1 MLLEVLSPMKVCGDI
16 HGQYFDLL
24 WIFDKHGFPP
34 NQNYL
39 FLGDYVDR
47 GKHSLESIILLLVF
61 KIKFPENFFLLRGNH
76 ENESLNRV
84 YGFYDECKRRYSL
97 RLWKSFTDLFN
108 CLPIC
113 ALVEDVIL
121 CMHGGLSPD
130 LVNLNCINHVKR
142 PTDIP
147 SSGLL
152 CDILWSDPDFDAYKW
167 EENERGV
174 SYLFGPDIVLNFTRK
189 FGLELIVRA
198 H

>member
-24 WIFDKHGFPP
+24 RIFAKHGFPP
-34 NQNYL
+34 SQNYL

-47 GKHSLESIILLLVF
+47 GKHSLESIILLLVY

-174 SYLFGPDIVLNFTRK
+174 SYLFGPEIVLNFTRK
-189 FGLELIVRA
+189 
-198 H
+198 